1 LDQPDRTQDATSLIV
16 LVASGNQAA
25 LGRLILLYGR
35 GLQAVAARYLND
47 ASLAE
52 DVVQE
57 VFLRAWRSASS
68 YDPAKA
74 SPSTWLYRIATNLC
88 IDYQRRRS
96 FRAFVGLEDVI
107 DVWAD
112 DIPDQLRQLAGRQ
125 QLDRVRREMAR
136 LPDRQRMALLL
147 SVVAGMETRDIAD
160 AMQASTGSVEQL
172 LVRAR
177 QTLRTRISH
186 QDGLE

>member
-1 LDQPDRTQDATSLIV
+1 M
-16 LVASGNQAA
+16 ASGDQAA
-25 LGRLILLYGR
+25 LRRLIALFGR
-35 GLQAVAARYLND
+35 GLRIVAARYLND

-57 VFLRAWRSASS
+57 AFLRAWRAAAS

-96 FRAFVGLEDVI
+96 FRTFVGLEDVI

-112 DIPDQLRQLAGRQ
+112 ETPDQHRQLAGRQ

-160 AMQASTGSVEQL
+160 AMQTSTGSVEQL

-177 QTLRTRISH
+177 QTLRTKIDP
-186 QDGLE
+186 QDRVE